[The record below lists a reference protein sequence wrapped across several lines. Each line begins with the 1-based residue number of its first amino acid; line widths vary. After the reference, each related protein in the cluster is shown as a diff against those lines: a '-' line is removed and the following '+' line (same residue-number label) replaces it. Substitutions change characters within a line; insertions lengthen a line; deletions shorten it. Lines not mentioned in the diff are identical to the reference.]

1 MAKTFTKPKFV
12 EGQKIACYFNEVVT
26 FGEVLFADEST
37 VLVGTEYNTPH
48 KDGVAQTA
56 LSMETYVRRETDGLF
71 VSPASVGQR
80 IPDVMIAHFE
90 DMHEVNKWRY
100 YSTPTKKLMRTL
112 SNLYAVAV
120 FLLVRK

>member
-1 MAKTFTKPKFV
+1 MAKTFTESKFV
-12 EGQKIACYFNEVVT
+12 EGQKVACYFNEAVT
-26 FGEVLFADEST
+26 FGEVLSADENT
-37 VLVGTEYNTPH
+37 ALVSIEYNTY
-48 KDGVAQTA
+48 KDGASKTA

-80 IPDVMIAHFE
+80 IPDVMIAHFG